1 MEEHVA
7 AQAYYSPMKDMQ
19 GSLRMVS
26 IREELTRNITEFER
40 MLENKRAMLKLLDEN
55 PVIEKFINLQ
65 RGY

>member
-1 MEEHVA
+1 
-7 AQAYYSPMKDMQ
+7 MKDMQ